1 MKKVMLFG
9 VFDGLHEGHK
19 ELLKEARKYGDYVV
33 VVVAQDHIVSHLK
46 GHEPKFNL
54 ADRIAHLEEVDGVDE
69 VVIGDRELST
79 WEVAKKYRPDVV
91 LFGYDQDA
99 LRQDFA
105 THAKTFDFHPE
116 TYIAREYESQIFHSE
131 FLNK

>member
-19 ELLKEARKYGDYVV
+19 ALLKEAHKYGEYVI
-33 VVVAQDHIVSHLK
+33 VVVAQDHIVEHLK
-46 GHEPKFNL
+46 GHQPKFDV
-54 ADRIAHLEEVDGVDE
+54 ADRIAHLEAEDGVDE

-79 WEVAKKYRPDVV
+79 WEVAKKYRPDVI
-91 LFGYDQDA
+91 LFGYDQDV
-99 LRQDFA
+99 LRENFLS
-105 THAKTFDFHPE
+105 HVKTFDFHPE
-116 TYIAREYESQIFHSE
+116 TYIAREFESQIFHSK